1 MHRGKD
7 IRKMEEPNITKQDI
21 TGNKIFIDNYQKALL
36 FSLLERNL
44 ITRVQYEQCMQDL
57 GCVCKD

>member
-7 IRKMEEPNITKQDI
+7 IRKVEEPYITKHDL
-21 TGNKIFIDNYQKALL
+21 TENKTFIDNYQKALL

-44 ITRVQYEQCMQDL
+44 ITRVQYERCMQDL
-57 GCVCKD
+57 GRVYKD